1 MQNLFRLKL
10 TPHVNY
16 ILLLDFKQAK
26 EWIKLLLSLGGEVI
40 GYGNAA
46 ITPYLHILTYH
57 VPKFLKDGTCLKSF
71 TGQGVE
77 KTNDIV
83 RSIYHNKSNKH
94 DACKEA
100 ILAVKRIDHL
110 QDFERV
116 PHQYTKRKN
125 DYWETDIF
133 VQRRKKPR
141 LCVDVREEEEAPLT
155 QADVDSMSLQE
166 IKDTLKSLNIKTKVR
181 KIDKLREI

>member
-1 MQNLFRLKL
+1 MFQLKL
-10 TPHVNY
+10 TLNY

-26 EWIKLLLSLGGEVI
+26 EWIKLFLSLGGEVI
-40 GYGNAA
+40 GFGNAA
-46 ITPYLHILTYH
+46 ITPYLHILMYH

-71 TGQGVE
+71 TRQGVE

-83 RSIYHNKSNKH
+83 RSIYHTKSNKH

-125 DYWETDIF
+125 DYWTTDTF
-133 VQRRKKPR
+133 VQRRNP
-141 LCVDVREEEEAPLT
+141 VYA
-155 QADVDSMSLQE
+155 
-166 IKDTLKSLNIKTKVR
+166 
-181 KIDKLREI
+181 